1 MGWKK
6 QKKHQRND
14 SWCLITFH
22 FGWLEALHWYPYFT
36 LFDWLKPPGSTGF
49 NRAGNASRGSSCGG
63 GAASTHWRRRD
74 LQILPLED
82 QHLSLP
88 SLVFWLSQFDQF
100 QLTNMI
106 KDGDIND
113 QWISLRI
120 DVWIEWVNWV
130 SKTWSPEINHWI
142 LWGPQTALLQCKNH
156 AQGSNLQALKRKLRR
171 WEQLAIHWSIGRD
184 ESNLGYPIAKGLRVS
199 NTEHTV
205 WLDLDPYYWLI
216 VGL

>member
-1 MGWKK
+1 MLLGWGEKNIK
-6 QKKHQRND
+6 THQRND
-14 SWCLITFH
+14 SCLITFH

-130 SKTWSPEINHWI
+130 SKTWSTEINHWI
-142 LWGPQTALLQCKNH
+142 LWGPQRPSCRPRAGKQPSSPEAEASQVRTACNPLVQWS
-156 AQGSNLQALKRKLRR
+156 GWVKL
-171 WEQLAIHWSIGRD
+171 G
-184 ESNLGYPIAKGLRVS
+184 VS
-199 NTEHTV
+199 HS
-205 WLDLDPYYWLI
+205 
-216 VGL
+216 